1 MKSYIGDVNDIID
14 NNNYRK
20 VLYTIPSGIQMV
32 AMSLKP
38 QEEIGMEVHH
48 DTTQFLHI
56 IKGRV
61 SIIINNTSTKAKAG
75 SIVVVPPGAQHN
87 VINVSKTRKL
97 KLLTIY
103 NPPEHPRGKVQK
115 KK

>member
-1 MKSYIGDVNDIID
+1 MKSYIGDAHNIID

-20 VLYTIPSGIQMV
+20 VLYTIPNGIQLV

-38 QEEIGMEVHH
+38 QEEIGMEIHP

-56 IKGRV
+56 IKGRAL
-61 SIIINNTSTKAKAG
+61 IIINNSKTKAKSG
-75 SIVVVPPGAQHN
+75 SIVVVPPGARHN